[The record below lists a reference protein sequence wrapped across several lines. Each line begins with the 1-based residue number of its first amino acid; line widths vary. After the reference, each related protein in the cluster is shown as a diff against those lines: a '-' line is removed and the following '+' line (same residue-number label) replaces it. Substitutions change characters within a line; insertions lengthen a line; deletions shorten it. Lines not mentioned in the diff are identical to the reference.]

1 MTTHPT
7 PPSPLK
13 VAVIVPA
20 KKINCLG
27 SFLWVQRYGPLQVAG
42 LAREAGYDVKLF
54 NEEIGCA
61 ICPQTIA
68 STYDVVGLSA
78 KTCAISRAEEIVR
91 SIELAATRINRKITF
106 VLGGEHASMSNGGRI
121 SKRFDFVL
129 PGESEAAFVHL
140 LDSMRPGSET
150 EAPQQDRCPENGFF
164 QCKTFDN
171 VPDVHLVEG
180 YEKTVSSWLF
190 RYLPGLWSI
199 KNRQIPYASFQ
210 GSRGCPYNCSFCPTP
225 KYLQGQHYRRR
236 SVASAVTYLRMQ
248 VAEHGIRRVIFED
261 PTSAIPF
268 DERAHRFF
276 GAIARSR
283 IPIRATVLVRS
294 DLCEDTKLLA
304 TMKSAGV
311 ANLSIGVESMS
322 ESTRRA
328 FKKKTSSAMLSRSME
343 VFHRF
348 GFSVTGLFI
357 VGYDT
362 EGLECFDR
370 IRQFIEQTGIAK
382 WRVSPLCQTPEV
394 SGQFLPPHRIFLWN
408 ELERFG
414 HDSADFMNG
423 EYVFFF
429 PRNIRPSDLQR
440 GIWKFN
446 QGLSSWR
453 SLVRLY
459 TRHKRM
465 RPLALRLGNN
475 MAQRWVQREVFASNY
490 IKMLEIVEAPFYR
503 RRGRGWIIDEA
514 FLEARY
520 REKEKAVANT
530 LRNQLFPMFDRRLD
544 GTLGKKT
551 FEETFN

>member
-1 MTTHPT
+1 M
-7 PPSPLK
+7 
-13 VAVIVPA
+13 IVPA
-20 KKINCLG
+20 KKNNCLG

-42 LAREAGYDVKLF
+42 MVREAGHDVKLF

-68 STYDVVGLSA
+68 STYDIVGLSA
-78 KTCAISRAEEIVR
+78 KTCAISRAEEIVH
-91 SIELAATRINRKITF
+91 SIEMAATRLNRKITF
-106 VLGGEHASMSNGGRI
+106 VLGGEHASMSDSGRI
-121 SKRFDFVL
+121 SKRFDYVL

-140 LDSMRPGSET
+140 LDSMRSGRET
-150 EAPQQDRCPENGFF
+150 EASKQDHCPANGFF
-164 QCKTFDN
+164 QCNTFDN

-180 YEKTVSSWLF
+180 YEKTVSSCLF
-190 RYLPGLWSI
+190 RYLPWLWSI

-225 KYLQGQHYRRR
+225 KYLQGKQYRRR
-236 SVASAVTYLRMQ
+236 SVTSAVTYLGMQ
-248 VAEHGIRRVIFED
+248 VAEHGIRRIIFED
-261 PTSAIPF
+261 PTAAIPF
-268 DERAHRFF
+268 DEGAHRFF

-283 IPIRATVLVRS
+283 IPIRATVLVRP
-294 DLCEDTKLLA
+294 DLCEDTELLE
-304 TMKSAGV
+304 TMKTAGV
-311 ANLSIGVESMS
+311 ANLSIGVESIS
-322 ESTRRA
+322 ETTRRE
-328 FKKKTSSAMLSRSME
+328 FNKKNSSAMLSRSME

-362 EGLECFDR
+362 EGLECFNR

-394 SGQFLPPHRIFLWN
+394 LFQFLPVHRIFLWD

-414 HDSADFMNG
+414 HDTADFMNG

-429 PRNIRPSDLQR
+429 PKNIRPSDLQR

-446 QGLSSWR
+446 LGLSSWR
-453 SLVRLY
+453 SLARLY

-465 RPLALRLGNN
+465 RLLALRLGNN
-475 MAQRWVQREVFASNY
+475 MAQRWVQREVLASNY
-490 IKMLEIVEAPFYR
+490 IRMLETVEAPFYT
-503 RRGRGWIIDEA
+503 RRGREWIVNEA
-514 FLEARY
+514 LLEARY
-520 REKEKAVANT
+520 REKEKAGAKT
-530 LRNQLFPMFDRRLD
+530 LRDQSFPMFDRMSD
-544 GTLGKKT
+544 GTLRKIT